1 MAQGAVELF
10 RTNINPADIR
20 IERLPNFIL
29 VFGGPL
35 GGPEDPIKSARQ
47 MFLNWTKV
55 NRRDLD
61 DWLIKPEDYESSWN
75 SHQGYPNLID
85 FERDSVCLTRA
96 VILFSESPGS
106 HAELGAFC
114 MDPVLSERLFV
125 VISEEHY
132 NAKSFIAKGPVKKLE
147 DIDEESI
154 CTVKDISPLT
164 IQSELFQIIE
174 SLDRKLGSTPKSTG
188 FDPQRTRDQ
197 FLLIADL
204 IELFGALTVNEI
216 VDICGLLGL
225 NTTVPQVK
233 RLYEQLSRFDIV
245 TAVKKN
251 TIRYYLPTKHRF
263 RFLDYKSSVENNKFD
278 RLRFK
283 TKILTPW
290 LKSDKRRLEA
300 YADIHGNL
308 E

>member
-1 MAQGAVELF
+1 MAQGAVELLKA
-10 RTNINPADIR
+10 NINPADIR
-20 IERLPNFIL
+20 IGQLPNFIL

-35 GGPEDPIKSARQ
+35 GDPRRSARQ
-47 MFLNWTKV
+47 MFLNWIDI
-55 NRRDLD
+55 NRQDLGE
-61 DWLIKPEDYESSWN
+61 WLIKPEDYHDWN
-75 SHQGYPNLID
+75 SLQGYPNLID
-85 FERDSVCLTRA
+85 FERDAVCLTRA

-114 MDPVLSERLFV
+114 MDPILSERLFV
-125 VISEEHY
+125 VISEDHY
-132 NAKSFIAKGPVKKLE
+132 NAGSFIAKGPVKKIE

-154 CTVKDISPLT
+154 CTVKGIEPLT
-164 IQSELFQIIE
+164 IQNELLQIVE
-174 SLDRKLGSTPKSTG
+174 SLERKLGSAPKSTN
-188 FDPQRTRDQ
+188 FDPHRTRDQ

-216 VDICGLLGL
+216 VDLCALLGL
-225 NTTVPQVK
+225 NTTVHQVK
-233 RLYEQLSRFDIV
+233 ILYEQLSRFNIV

-251 TIRYYLPTKHRF
+251 TSRYYLPTQHRF
-263 RFLDYKSSVENNKFD
+263 QFLDYKSPFENKRFD

-283 TKILTPW
+283 TKISTPW

-300 YADIHGNL
+300 YADIHGSL